1 MNYLCNCRTWCRFW
15 LTKRSFNIEKVEVQ
29 SKLKQIILGIVL
41 IITYVLQLTLVSEIQ
56 IFGVQA
62 NLLLIVTCAIA
73 FLFGA
78 IDGGLV
84 GIIFGLLLDL
94 YQGRAIG
101 LSALIFMYLGV
112 FIGGFNKKFFKDNY
126 LILLILTVFATI
138 TYETALYI
146 FSIFAYSQS
155 FMLLYL
161 LKNLFLVTVIN
172 ILFGAAVYPI
182 LLKINIGL
190 EVHRNIFR

>member
-1 MNYLCNCRTWCRFW
+1 
-15 LTKRSFNIEKVEVQ
+15 VQ
-29 SKLKQIILGIVL
+29 SKLKQFILGIIL
-41 IITYVLQLTLVSEIQ
+41 IIAYVLQLTLVSEIQ

-73 FLFGA
+73 FLFGTV
-78 IDGGLV
+78 DGGITGVVLGV
-84 GIIFGLLLDL
+84 LLDL

-126 LILLILTVFATI
+126 LILLVLTIFATI
-138 TYETALYI
+138 AYETVMYI
-146 FSIFAYSQS
+146 FSVFAYSQS
-155 FMLLYL
+155 FILLYL
-161 LKNLFLVTVIN
+161 LKNLLLATVIN
-172 ILFGAAVYPI
+172 VLFGAVIYPI

-190 EVHRNIFR
+190 EVHRNIFK

>member
-1 MNYLCNCRTWCRFW
+1 MQR
-15 LTKRSFNIEKVEVQ
+15 
-29 SKLKQIILGIVL
+29 KLKQFILGIIL

-78 IDGGLV
+78 VDGGIV
-84 GIIFGLLLDL
+84 GVILGILLDL

-138 TYETALYI
+138 TYETIFYI
-146 FSIFAYSQS
+146 FAIFSYSQE

-161 LKNLFLVTVIN
+161 LRNLLLITVIN
-172 ILFGAAVYPI
+172 IMFGVVIYPI

>member
-1 MNYLCNCRTWCRFW
+1 M
-15 LTKRSFNIEKVEVQ
+15 Q